1 MRTVKII
8 ISVILIGIF
17 FALIRETEKGSGIIT
32 EVYYLVGTVCYVGL
46 LVILSTK
53 TNFFKLSKNKTQ
65 KMETIRS
72 ESWTEFK
79 SLVDFDSQPSGYRV
93 FKVTIFDGNTGKKCG
108 IS

>member
-46 LVILSTK
+46 LAILSTK
-53 TNFFKLSKNKTQ
+53 TNFFKLSKKN
-65 KMETIRS
+65 
-72 ESWTEFK
+72 
-79 SLVDFDSQPSGYRV
+79 
-93 FKVTIFDGNTGKKCG
+93 N
-108 IS
+108 